1 MKMSSKYKN
10 EYGTNTIKIIHK
22 GKVVSQASFKV
33 QLGGGDVIDKPVQT
47 NITYTDDNG
56 KGLMHVNHQAIVVGE
71 SIAQVKRS
79 TTAKVTDRGTILVS
93 QLKSEISSRGEDV
106 FFYDNSLG
114 TFEGT
119 LADAQRLFP
128 NIDFSELQVPDIVDR
143 TSPEFTNYAIVSPDQ
158 SVSWKEISKYDAEE
172 NGGKPTTWSK
182 WGDTVQTGLDV
193 VGLIPGLGEFADLAN
208 GCISLARGNYGDAA
222 LSFAAM
228 VPFAGTAATVG
239 KIAKK
244 VKKAVDKAKE
254 NKGVYDLIVKNS
266 DDLEQAYVG
275 QSKVIY
281 KRMQR
286 HFGKRGKLKSTQ
298 EVIHGATHKMAGST
312 KEQREIYEQFIMIE
326 KYEMDLNKVN
336 KNAKGIWSKLINKI
350 NPVGGRYNLKTQ
362 EGINALRKEA
372 QKIATEYN
380 LPTKFEPANLN

>member
-1 MKMSSKYKN
+1 MSSKYKD

-22 GKVVSQASFKV
+22 GKVVSQADIRV

-56 KGLMHVNHQAIVVGE
+56 KGLMYINHQAIVVGK
-71 SIAQVKRS
+71 SVAQVKRS

-128 NIDFSELQVPDIVDR
+128 NVDFSELQVPDIVDH
-143 TSPEFTNYAIVSPDQ
+143 SNPEFANYSIISPDQ
-158 SVSWKEISKYDAEE
+158 AVYWQEINKYDAEE

-182 WGDTVQTGLDV
+182 WADSLQTGLDIA
-193 VGLIPGLGEFADLAN
+193 GLVPGFGEIADLAN

-228 VPFAGTAATVG
+228 VPSFGVAAT
-239 KIAKK
+239 IAKQAK
-244 VKKAVDKAKE
+244 KLKKAVD
-254 NKGVYDLIVKNS
+254 NKGIYDLIIKNG
-266 DDLEQAYVG
+266 DDLDQAYIG
-275 QSKVIY
+275 QSKNIF
-281 KRMQR
+281 KRLKQ
-286 HFGKRGKLKSTQ
+286 HFGKSGKLGQ
-298 EVIHGATHKMAGST
+298 QVEEIVGGITHRMAGFT
-312 KEQREIYEQFIMIE
+312 KRKREIYEQLIIIE
-326 KYEMDLNKVN
+326 KYGSDITPRNNSAFHRLLNKV
-336 KNAKGIWSKLINKI
+336 
-350 NPVGGRYNLKTQ
+350 NPVGGRFDLKTP
-362 EGINALRKEA
+362 EGLKEFYKEA
-372 QKIATEYN
+372 YEIADEFG
-380 LPTKFEPANLN
+380 LPKEFTN